1 MLVLGRA
8 ALEEI
13 RLGVDVFDAIRRHP
27 ITAKGGGYI
36 GKQVLVRVYR
46 LLVEA
51 GEWDADPEMLSRIRM
66 KPTRTQSGVTV
77 VTVLTK
83 PYPCPGDC
91 VFCPTDVRMPK
102 SYLPDE
108 PGAMRAYHN
117 EFDPFRQVTSRIKAL
132 EAVGH
137 PTDKIELLILGGT
150 WDAYRKDYQ
159 EWFVLRLFDAM
170 NEIDSE
176 TLPEAQEI
184 NQTTNHRNVGLV
196 IETRPD
202 QVNPKQ
208 LAWLRYLGV
217 TKVQMGA
224 QSFDDHILKLTNGT
238 YRRGNKSSG

>member
-1 MLVLGRA
+1 M
-8 ALEEI
+8 
-13 RLGVDVFDAIRRHP
+13 
-27 ITAKGGGYI
+27 
-36 GKQVLVRVYR
+36 
-46 LLVEA
+46 
-51 GEWDADPEMLSRIRM
+51 
-66 KPTRTQSGVTV
+66 
-77 VTVLTK
+77 
-83 PYPCPGDC
+83 
-91 VFCPTDVRMPK
+91 
-102 SYLPDE
+102 
-108 PGAMRAYHN
+108 
-117 EFDPFRQVTSRIKAL
+117 

-176 TLPEAQEI
+176 TLPEAQEL

-224 QSFDDHILKLTNGT
+224 QSFDEHILDIQQTRS
-238 YRRGNKSSG
+238 YRRANKSSGGVASCCCLQDSTPLDAESLRSFS